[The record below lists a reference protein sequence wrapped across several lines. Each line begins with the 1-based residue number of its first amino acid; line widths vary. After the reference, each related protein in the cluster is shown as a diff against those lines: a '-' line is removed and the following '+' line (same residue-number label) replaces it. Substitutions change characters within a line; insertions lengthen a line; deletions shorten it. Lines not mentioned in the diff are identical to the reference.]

1 MTISL
6 DGVTL
11 TTGMMVGDSTSV
23 FRMPQDLYG
32 WFVGTNGA
40 CTIARDTSTGASPN
54 GGIPLKMSI
63 TGNDPYM
70 ATYNAIQ
77 YNLGAAASGQTW
89 IATVW
94 VKSSVNTTAE
104 IFLFGDTN
112 AGGQVFTL
120 NDYGAGS
127 VNITTSW
134 TQVSYSRTFTNAGT
148 QQIQCRLD
156 GTNTGGAGIDIWWD
170 GLQVYRVS

>member
-1 MTISL
+1 MPIIL
-6 DGVTL
+6 DGVTM
-11 TTGMMVGDSTSV
+11 TTGMMTGMSTSV
-23 FRMPQDLYG
+23 FRFRTDLYG
-32 WFVGTNGA
+32 WFVGTNGG
-40 CTIARDTSTGASPN
+40 CTIARDTSTGLSPN
-54 GGIPLKMSI
+54 GGIPLLMSI

-89 IATVW
+89 TASMW
-94 VKSSVNTTAE
+94 VKSSVATTGE
-104 IFLFGDTN
+104 VFLFGDTN

-120 NDYGAGS
+120 NDYGAGAIS
-127 VNITTSW
+127 ITTSW

-156 GTNTGGAGIDIWWD
+156 GTNSGGAGINIWWD